1 MMELVKI
8 INGEAT
14 HYTYERFR
22 RDHNTTARTDEHLNP
37 HGIFRVYQPP
47 KPNDV
52 VGKKLIE
59 NNFAELVEGVWT
71 QLWVYINLG
80 EDEARAERNRLLGDT
95 DYTQLPDYPKA
106 DQIALATYRQELR
119 DVPAQEGF
127 PENVVWPE
135 VTTNGT

>member
-22 RDHNTTARTDEHLNP
+22 RDFNTTAKSDEHLNP

-52 VGKKLIE
+52 VGKRLIE
-59 NNFAELVEGVWT
+59 NNYVELVEGVWT
-71 QLWVYINLG
+71 QNWVYINLD
-80 EDEARAERNRLLGDT
+80 EDQARVERNGLLGET
-95 DYTQLPDYPKA
+95 DYTQLADYPRA
-106 DQIALATYRQELR
+106 DQAAMATYRQSLR
-119 DVPAQEGF
+119 DVPAQATF
-127 PENVVWPE
+127 PNDVAWP
-135 VTTNGT
+135 VKP